1 MINLREELKQNLPFV
16 TVLTYGKEEYVGI
29 IINYG
34 TAVTSF
40 YDLKM
45 IKTDD
50 ERKEFLSL
58 GEIWWWESCR
68 KIPITI
74 FCKGQIE
81 KFDYAI
87 KIFNNKDVK
96 IIFGPTVNIMNLNEK
111 RVKRKSV
118 QLIRKQ

>member
-1 MINLREELKQNLPFV
+1 MNKLRENLQQKFPFIS
-16 TVLTYGKEEYVGI
+16 VLTYGKAEYVGI
-29 IINYG
+29 IINHG
-34 TAVTSF
+34 TTVTSF
-40 YDLKM
+40 YDLNTIRK
-45 IKTDD
+45 DD
-50 ERKEFLSL
+50 RAEFLEI

-87 KIFNNKDVK
+87 KIFNNKDVN
-96 IIFGPTVNIMNLNEK
+96 ILFGPAVDILKLNEK

-118 QLIRKQ
+118 QVIKKQ